1 MEGMENAGSGN
12 LHPILTEASRGELP
26 PWSRASQGRRA
37 HMIRVASLLE
47 GWGRKRGEGEGE
59 VARWKAAGHLHDA
72 LRDADPEKLRPL
84 VDEPFR
90 DLPGKALHGPAV
102 AARLRAEGV
111 GDEEFLHALT
121 YHTLGSADFGSL
133 GMALYAA
140 DFLEPGRRLREGWR
154 KTLRQRAARDLEGV
168 AKEILSARIGHLL
181 DENRP
186 LRKETVAFW
195 NAMAEGRGWASA
207 SEV

>member
-1 MEGMENAGSGN
+1 MEGMEKAGPGSV
-12 LHPILTEASRGELP
+12 HPLLEGASRGELP
-26 PWSRASQGRRA
+26 AWSRASEGRRD
-37 HMIRVASLLE
+37 HMARVAALLE
-47 GWGRKRGEGEGE
+47 GWGRERGEGESE
-59 VARWKAAGHLHDA
+59 VVRWKAAGHLHDA
-72 LRDADPEKLRPL
+72 LRDADPEELRPL

-111 GDEEFLHALT
+111 GDEEFLHALA
-121 YHTLGSADFGSL
+121 YHTLGSADFGRL

-140 DFLEPGRRLREGWR
+140 DFLEPGRRLREEWR
-154 KTLRQRAARDLEGV
+154 KTLRHRVASDLEGV
-168 AKEILSARIGHLL
+168 VREILSARIGHLL